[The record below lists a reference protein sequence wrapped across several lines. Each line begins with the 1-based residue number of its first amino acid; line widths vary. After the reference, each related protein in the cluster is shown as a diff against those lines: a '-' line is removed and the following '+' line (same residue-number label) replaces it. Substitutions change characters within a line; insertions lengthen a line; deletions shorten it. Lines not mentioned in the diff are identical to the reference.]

1 MQFIFQKSFYNA
13 CTTCANSFQEGGGD
27 AAGWSIFFLLATV
40 VPVLSFIGVC
50 MVRIV
55 KREREGLDP
64 RYSDY

>member
-1 MQFIFQKSFYNA
+1 MESIHLA

-40 VPVLSFIGVC
+40 IPVLGATGVC

-55 KREREGLDP
+55 RREREALDP
-64 RYSDY
+64 KYAD

>member
-1 MQFIFQKSFYNA
+1 MFTESIHLA

-40 VPVLSFIGVC
+40 IPVLGATGVC

-55 KREREGLDP
+55 RREREALDP
-64 RYSDY
+64 KYAD

>member
-1 MQFIFQKSFYNA
+1 MFLQSLPHA

-40 VPVLSFIGVC
+40 VPVLGATGVC

-55 KREREGLDP
+55 RREREALDP
-64 RYSDY
+64 KYSD